1 MNPQIRRVFLV
12 VLGLFAMLG
21 ISVTWVQFVQAP
33 DLVADSRNARRYLE
47 AAERDRGPIIVAGS
61 PVAFSERE
69 DDSTRFQRSYP
80 EGDLY
85 AAVTGYFSAVNLSA
99 TGMEAAE
106 SSVLEGE
113 GSTLFW
119 QRMRSLIAGKP
130 RQGGGVVTTINPDL
144 QRSAADLLGSN
155 PGAVVVLDAKTSAV
169 RALYSSPSFDPNP
182 LSSLDTSIAAE
193 AAATLEADPARP
205 LDNRAIAGNRYAP
218 GSVFKIITTA
228 ALLEAG
234 VSPNT
239 NVEAPVSTVLP
250 NTDTSISNVDQSEC
264 GDGNPTLTEA
274 FARSCNTAFVIE
286 SQTLS
291 EGALAEMAERFG
303 FGETFKIP
311 LTVTPSTFPANV
323 DAAQLAMSSIGQFE
337 VQATPMQMA
346 MVTQSIANGGEM
358 MEPFMVE
365 SIVDADNQVRSTTDP
380 RSIGNPV
387 SASIASEIGSM
398 MVAAVNESYGSGQAA
413 ALSNIQVA
421 AKTGT
426 AEVGDGARTNAWTV
440 AYAPADD
447 PQLVVAVLVE
457 GTDARPTP
465 HGGDVAAPI
474 AGTLLEVGLR

>member
-1 MNPQIRRVFLV
+1 MNPQIRRLFLV
-12 VLGLFAMLG
+12 VLGLFGMLG
-21 ISVTWVQFVQAP
+21 IAVTWVQFVQAP

-47 AAERDRGPIIVAGS
+47 AAERDRGPIIVAGT
-61 PVAFSERE
+61 PVALSDRVE
-69 DDSTRFQRSYP
+69 DSARFQRYYP
-80 EGDLY
+80 EGELY

-106 SSVLEGE
+106 TSVLEGE
-113 GSTLFW
+113 ASNLFW
-119 QRMRSLIAGKP
+119 QRMRSLVAGKP
-130 RQGGGVVTTINPDL
+130 RQGGGVVTTIDPDL
-144 QRSAADLLGSN
+144 QRGAADLLGSN

-182 LSSLDTSIAAE
+182 LSSLDTTVAAE
-193 AAATLEADPARP
+193 AAETLEEDPARP

-218 GSVFKIITTA
+218 GSVFKIITA
-228 ALLEAG
+228 AAMLEAG

-239 NVEAPVSTVLP
+239 NVEAPVSTILP
-250 NTDTSISNVDQSEC
+250 GTDTSISNVDQTEC

-286 SQTLS
+286 SQELP

-311 LTVTPSTFPANV
+311 LTVTPSTFPADT

-337 VQATPMQMA
+337 VQTTPMQMA
-346 MVTQSIANGGEM
+346 MVTQAIANGGEM
-358 MEPFMVE
+358 MAPYMVE
-365 SIVDADNQVRSTTDP
+365 SIVDADNQVRSTTTP
-380 RSIGNPV
+380 QSIGNPV
-387 SASIASEIGSM
+387 DADIAGEIASM
-398 MVAAVNESYGSGQAA
+398 MVAVVNESYGSGRAA
-413 ALSNIQVA
+413 ASADFQVA

-426 AEVGDGARTNAWTV
+426 AEVGDGSRTNAWTV
-440 AYAPADD
+440 AYAPAND

-457 GTDARPTP
+457 GTDARPAP

-474 AGTLLEVGLR
+474 AGALLEVGLR